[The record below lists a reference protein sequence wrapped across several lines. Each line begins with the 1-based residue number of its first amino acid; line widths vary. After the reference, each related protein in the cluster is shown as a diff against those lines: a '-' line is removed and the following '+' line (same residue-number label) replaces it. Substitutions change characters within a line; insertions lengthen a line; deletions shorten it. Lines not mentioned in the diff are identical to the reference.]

1 VTEQLVFELSAPEP
15 PSFANFLPGRNAEA
29 IAAVQLH
36 AAGGGTETC
45 VALWGGAGVGKSHL
59 LRAATRTAEARGA
72 PAVYV
77 AEPGALLAQGPD
89 ALAARKLVAIDGV
102 DLAGSDAQARMFRLY
117 NDLKENGGHLI
128 VACRLPPA
136 SLPLRDDLRTRLGW
150 GLVFEVAPLVD
161 AEKPAAL
168 AAYAQQR
175 GFRLTDDVIGY
186 LLAHGRRDMPA
197 LLSTLA
203 ALDRHSLA
211 AKRPITVPLLRDWLQ
226 REIGLDR

>member
-1 VTEQLVFELSAPEP
+1 MPCATIFAP
-15 PSFANFLPGRNAEA
+15 
-29 IAAVQLH
+29 
-36 AAGGGTETC
+36 
-45 VALWGGAGVGKSHL
+45 
-59 LRAATRTAEARGA
+59 
-72 PAVYV
+72 
-77 AEPGALLAQGPD
+77 D
-89 ALAARKLVAIDGV
+89 
-102 DLAGSDAQARMFRLY
+102 
-117 NDLKENGGHLI
+117 
-128 VACRLPPA
+128 
-136 SLPLRDDLRTRLGW
+136 LGW
-150 GLVFEVAPLVD
+150 GLVYEIAPLSD

-197 LLSTLA
+197 LLATLA